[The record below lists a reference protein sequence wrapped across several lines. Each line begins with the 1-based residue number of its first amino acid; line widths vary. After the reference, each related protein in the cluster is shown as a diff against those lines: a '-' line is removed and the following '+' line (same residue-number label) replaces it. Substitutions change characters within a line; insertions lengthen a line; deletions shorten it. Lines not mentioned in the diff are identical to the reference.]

1 MRNFKKDKKGFLLAE
16 ETLKILVALI
26 CIVFLVYILVSVYN
40 ANTSDKKLKD
50 ARDVLSRIDNIT
62 SSIKEGDTQSQDIAN
77 PSGWH
82 LYSFV
87 EQDRPDSC
95 LNTNCLCICEKP
107 LIELLK
113 STAKKCNEKG
123 VCLVV
128 PNLAMSKI
136 DLKIRDPDNLLFIN
150 IKKQN
155 GKIFVE
161 ERK

>member
-1 MRNFKKDKKGFLLAE
+1 MGDFNINKRGFLLAD
-16 ETLKILVALI
+16 ETLKIVVAVI
-26 CIVFLVYILVSVYN
+26 CIVFLVYILVAVYN
-40 ANTSDKKLKD
+40 ANTSDKKIKD

-62 SSIKEGDTQSQDIAN
+62 SLIKEGETESQDIDN

-87 EQDRPDSC
+87 EQERPDAC
-95 LNTNCLCICEKP
+95 LNTNCLCICQKP

-113 STAKKCNEKG
+113 STAKKCNEDG
-123 VCLVV
+123 ACLVL
-128 PNLAMSKI
+128 PNLAASKI

-161 ERK
+161 EKT